1 MQLIPGVT
9 SQNYSPC
16 QSHARCAVSRR
27 LADAGY
33 YDPDELVDLEMQP
46 GEFILFNERTLHHS
60 KANFSDL
67 RRIGLAVRAIPPIV
81 HVLKYDSED
90 HALPVI
96 HGEDTM
102 GFNRVAQAP
111 V

>member
-1 MQLIPGVT
+1 MRGITIRMQ
-9 SQNYSPC
+9 
-16 QSHARCAVSRR
+16 
-27 LADAGY
+27 
-33 YDPDELVDLEMQP
+33 LVDLEMQP

-81 HVLKYDSED
+81 HVLRYDSED

-102 GFNRVAQAP
+102 GFNRVTQPP
-111 V
+111 VYEELII